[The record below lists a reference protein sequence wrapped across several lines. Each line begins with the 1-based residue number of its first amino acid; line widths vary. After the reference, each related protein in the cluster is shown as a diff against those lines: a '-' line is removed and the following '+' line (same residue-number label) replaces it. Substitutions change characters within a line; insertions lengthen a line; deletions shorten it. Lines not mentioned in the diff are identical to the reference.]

1 MKTSSKVIGFIALLL
16 VGMATAKWPALQ
28 FSKLNASEFASR
40 LGVLLVFTLL
50 IERTVEVFLTL
61 WRAEESGKRE
71 TKVKRLIAEGRP
83 ATDAD
88 LRKAQDELQE
98 YKAATLRSA
107 LPLSFAMGFLLA
119 CFGVRLLSQFVVLPP
134 AGLPG
139 APDEGQLLW
148 FHLSDIVF
156 TATMLAGGADPIHK
170 LLDVFR
176 KFMEA
181 SAARAA
187 GTAK

>member
-1 MKTSSKVIGFIALLL
+1 
-16 VGMATAKWPALQ
+16 
-28 FSKLNASEFASR
+28 
-40 LGVLLVFTLL
+40 
-50 IERTVEVFLTL
+50 
-61 WRAEESGKRE
+61 
-71 TKVKRLIAEGRP
+71 
-83 ATDAD
+83 
-88 LRKAQDELQE
+88 
-98 YKAATLRSA
+98 
-107 LPLSFAMGFLLA
+107 
-119 CFGVRLLSQFVVLPP
+119 
-134 AGLPG
+134 LPG